1 VKGTPLKT
9 SVISLE
15 NVRKSYKGGF
25 ELGPLD
31 LEIEPGHVVAVLGP
45 NGAGKST
52 LFGMLMNLLR
62 PDSGTV
68 NLFGLS
74 HPRDEVAIKR
84 RIGYVP
90 EYAVYRDDMSASYL
104 GDFFS
109 YWYPNW
115 DQGLY
120 EDLVGRARIDP
131 KKRFGKLSKGLRRRL
146 LFALALAVGPQLLLL
161 DEPTTG
167 VDLFA
172 RQEMLEEIWRFVRD
186 GRDDEGPQK
195 TVVFSTQT
203 VEEARQIA
211 DRVAFF
217 ADGEFLGLHDKGA
230 LLDGWK
236 TLLVDGRP
244 EESTPGVV
252 GMESGSPT
260 RVVSDSWRETAEA
273 LSAQGIRVVRE
284 ASVDLE
290 EILSH
295 LIRKGRERQGASR
308 RRSGRVAELHPRS
321 RPLP

>member
-1 VKGTPLKT
+1 MKGTPLR
-9 SVISLE
+9 SPVISLK

-25 ELGPLD
+25 QLGPVD
-31 LEIEPGHVVAVLGP
+31 LEVEPGHIVAVVGP

-52 LFGMLMNLLR
+52 LFGMLVNLIR

-68 NLFGLS
+68 SLFGLC
-74 HPRDEVAIKR
+74 HPRDEVAIKQ

-90 EYAVYRDDMSASYL
+90 EYALYRDDMSAKYL
-104 GDFFS
+104 GDFVS

-120 EDLVGRARIDP
+120 EDLIGRARIDP
-131 KKRFGKLSKGLRRRL
+131 RNKFCKLSKGLQRRL
-146 LFALALAVGPQLLLL
+146 LFALALAVGPRLLLL

-186 GRDDEGPQK
+186 GCDVEGTQK
-195 TVVFSTQT
+195 SVVFSTQT

-211 DRVAFF
+211 DQVAFF
-217 ADGEFLGLHDKGA
+217 ADGEFLGLYEKGA
-230 LLDGWK
+230 LLGGWK

-244 EESTPGVV
+244 EEDTPGVV
-252 GMESGSPT
+252 EVESGRPM
-260 RVVSDSWRETAEA
+260 RVVSDSWRESTPA
-273 LSAQGIRVVRE
+273 LSAQGLRVVRE
-284 ASVDLE
+284 VPVGME

-295 LIRKGRERQGASR
+295 LV
-308 RRSGRVAELHPRS
+308 RRSGEGQRA
-321 RPLP
+321 

>member
-1 VKGTPLKT
+1 MKGTQLET
-9 SVISLE
+9 SVVSLE
-15 NVRKSYKGGF
+15 NVRKSHKGGF
-25 ELGPLD
+25 ELGPVD
-31 LEIEPGHVVAVLGP
+31 LEVEPGHVVAVLGP

-62 PDSGTV
+62 PDSGTI

-74 HPRDEVAIKR
+74 HPRDEVAIKQM
-84 RIGYVP
+84 IGYVP
-90 EYAVYRDDMSASYL
+90 EHAVGHDEMSAEYL
-104 GDFFS
+104 GDFVS
-109 YWYPNW
+109 HWYPRW

-120 EDLVGRARIDP
+120 EDLIGRARIDP
-131 KKRFGKLSKGLRRRL
+131 RKKFGELSKGLKRRL
-146 LFALALAVGPQLLLL
+146 QFALALATGPRLLLL

-172 RQEMLEEIWRFVRD
+172 RREMLEGIWRFVRD
-186 GRDDEGPQK
+186 GRDGEGARK
-195 TVVFSTQT
+195 TAVFSTQT

-211 DRVAFF
+211 DRVVFL

-244 EESTPGVV
+244 EEDTPGVV
-252 GMESGSPT
+252 EVESGSPT

-273 LSAQGIRVVRE
+273 LSAQGIPVVRE
-284 ASVDLE
+284 APVGLE

-295 LIRKGRERQGASR
+295 LV
-308 RRSGRVAELHPRS
+308 RRSREGQRT
-321 RPLP
+321 

>member
-1 VKGTPLKT
+1 V
-9 SVISLE
+9 
-15 NVRKSYKGGF
+15 
-25 ELGPLD
+25 D
-31 LEIEPGHVVAVLGP
+31 LEVEPGHIVAVLGP

-52 LFGMLMNLLR
+52 LFGLLMNLLR

-68 NLFGLS
+68 NLFGLA

-90 EYAVYRDDMSASYL
+90 EYTLYHDDMSASYL
-104 GDFFS
+104 GDFVS

-120 EDLVGRARIDP
+120 EDLICRARIDP
-131 KKRFGKLSKGLRRRL
+131 RKKLGKLSKGLRRRL
-146 LFALALAVGPQLLLL
+146 LFALALAAGPQLLLL

-172 RQEMLEEIWRFVRD
+172 RHEMLEDIWRFVRD
-186 GRDDEGPQK
+186 GNGQGE
-195 TVVFSTQT
+195 TVVFATHA
-203 VEEARQIA
+203 VEEAKQIA
-211 DRVAFF
+211 DQVAFF
-217 ADGEFLGLHDKGA
+217 ADGKFLGLHDKGD
-230 LLDGWK
+230 LLEAWK

-244 EESTPGVV
+244 DENTPGVV
-252 GMESGSPT
+252 GMESGRPT
-260 RVVSDSWRETAEA
+260 RLVSESWRETAGA

-295 LIRKGRERQGASR
+295 LIRKSKERQGVGR